1 MKTQE
6 LKVEVYADKS
16 FDEMEKSDEFDAL
29 CRFIARMILEKK
41 KKQMKTEVQ
50 R

>member
-16 FDEMEKSDEFDAL
+16 FDEMEKSIEFDDF
-29 CRFIARMILEKK
+29 CRFIARKILEKK
-41 KKQMKTEVQ
+41 KKEIKTEV
-50 R
+50 